1 MARDGGGRYPAG
13 SALPVDQLG
22 HLFCS
27 TEQEAQTLLAGI
39 QAGFANSHAQSK
51 AVRQRDT
58 QHGHTFMTETT
69 CWVMEEPKLAVVGN

>member
-1 MARDGGGRYPAG
+1 M
-13 SALPVDQLG
+13 DQLG